1 MNIYDQNILYDSESN
16 RKRQEE
22 TFRKMAETERKNN
35 ILKYMQFCITRELA
49 EKMCNWEFQDLVK
62 LIRDYENAIKLF
74 NIDEASK
81 ILEEI
86 KEYVNK
92 INDITTGKDVDNILW
107 KK

>member
-35 ILKYMQFCITRELA
+35 ILKYMEFCITRELA
-49 EKMCNWEFQDLVK
+49 ERMCDWEFPELVK
-62 LIRDYENAIKLF
+62 LIRDYENAMKWL
-74 NIDEASK
+74 NTSEA
-81 ILEEI
+81 IELWEEI